1 MTHQEALTVCAV
13 VRPAELDG
21 LREQV
26 AVVAADPAGNP
37 LLPFGE
43 LAAVHFARLMIVDGA
58 PAGAPGHWY
67 LVLTIDCDAPG
78 RHTLERLVERAGA
91 GLDEL
96 YGRCD
101 GYPARPTPSG
111 RLAYLR
117 AHLEPSQ
124 VFYLHAV
131 GRSLPQIRGEARL
144 RAAVETFLDDEAERL
159 AGRPASEVRDAVRE
173 FVAADDGLAWALRP
187 PERPALGFRIRE
199 GLHKVLVP
207 VVLVLL
213 LPVLVP
219 ALAIWF
225 LWMRYHELTDR
236 IPRTE
241 LDAVRMR
248 SLGDAEDF
256 VVMNAFS
263 SLAPIKPGLF
273 WGLTARLSLFV
284 GNYSARHIFT
294 RGSLSGLTTVHF
306 ARFMRLGPARAL
318 LFTSY
323 YDGSLE
329 SYNNDFVD
337 QVAWVLNTVF
347 GQQEGYPR
355 TRWLFGAGARDE
367 QGFKRFIRGH
377 QIPNEA
383 WYSAYPDL
391 AAVTLDQNARLRAGL
406 IGERGAVSEQEAQA
420 WLDLR

>member
-1 MTHQEALTVCAV
+1 MPHQEALTVCAV
-13 VRPAELDG
+13 VRPTELAD
-21 LREQV
+21 LRDRV
-26 AVVAADPAGNP
+26 AKVAADPAGNA
-37 LLPFGE
+37 LLPFRE
-43 LAAVHFARLMIVDGA
+43 LPAVHFARLMLVDGA

-78 RHTLERLVERAGA
+78 RRTLQQLAERAGP

-101 GYPARPTPSG
+101 GYPVEPTPST
-111 RLAYLR
+111 RLSYLR
-117 AHLEPSQ
+117 AHLETSD
-124 VFYLHAV
+124 VFYLHSV

-144 RAAVETFLDDEAERL
+144 RGVVEEFLDAQAERL
-159 AGRPASEVRDAVRE
+159 AGCPPSEVHAAVRE
-173 FVAADDGLAWALRP
+173 FIAGDAGLAWALRP
-187 PERPALGFRIRE
+187 PDRPALGFRLRE
-199 GLHKVLVP
+199 GTHKVLVP
-207 VVLVLL
+207 LVLVLL

-219 ALAIWF
+219 ALAAWF
-225 LWMRYHELTDR
+225 LWLRYHELTDR

-241 LDAVRMR
+241 LDAARMR
-248 SLGDAEDF
+248 ALGDAEDF
-256 VVMNAFS
+256 YVMNAFT

-273 WGLTARLSLFV
+273 WRLSARLSLFV

-383 WYSAYPDL
+383 WYSAYPHL

-406 IGERGAVSEQEAQA
+406 VRERLSDEEAQA